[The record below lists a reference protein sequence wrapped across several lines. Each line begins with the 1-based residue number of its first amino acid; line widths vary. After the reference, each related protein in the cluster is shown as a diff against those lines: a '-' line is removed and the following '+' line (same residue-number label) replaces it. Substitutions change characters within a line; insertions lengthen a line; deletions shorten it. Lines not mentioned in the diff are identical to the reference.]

1 MRKRGG
7 WTFVA
12 LATAVTAGCSGSGSA
27 PHGSGDAR
35 AGRAAIERYQC
46 GACHVIP
53 GVADARGTV
62 GPPLVRYGKRV
73 YLAGK
78 FPQDPQLLAR
88 WIRDAPSMDPR
99 TAMPATGVT
108 EDEARDIA
116 AYLSRLR

>member
-1 MRKRGG
+1 MRERG
-7 WTFVA
+7 WRPFIALVA
-12 LATAVTAGCSGSGSA
+12 AVTAGCSGSESA
-27 PHGSGDAR
+27 PHGADVT

-62 GPPLVRYGKRV
+62 GPPLIRYGRRV

-78 FPQDPQLLAR
+78 FPKDPQLLAR

-108 EDEARDIA
+108 EEEARDIA

>member
-1 MRKRGG
+1 VSRRG
-7 WTFVA
+7 WQLLAA
-12 LATAVTAGCSGSGSA
+12 LAIAVTAGCSGSESA
-27 PHGSGDAR
+27 PRASGNVA

-62 GPPLVRYGKRV
+62 GPPLIRYGRRV

-88 WIRDAPSMDPR
+88 WIRNAPSMDPA

-108 EDEARDIA
+108 EGEARDIA

>member
-1 MRKRGG
+1 MTRRRA
-7 WTFVA
+7 WAVA
-12 LATAVTAGCSGSGSA
+12 IVLVVAAGCSSSESTPGT
-27 PHGSGDAR
+27 PGDAR
-35 AGRAAIERYQC
+35 AGRAAIERHQC

-62 GPPLVRYGKRV
+62 GPPLTHYRARV

-78 FPQDPQLLAR
+78 FPQDPALLAR

-108 EDEARDIA
+108 EDEARNIA